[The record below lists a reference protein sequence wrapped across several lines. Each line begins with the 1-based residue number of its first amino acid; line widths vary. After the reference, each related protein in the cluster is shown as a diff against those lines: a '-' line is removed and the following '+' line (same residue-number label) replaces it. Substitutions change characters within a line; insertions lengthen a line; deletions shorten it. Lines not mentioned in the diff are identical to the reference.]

1 MGNKS
6 QRSTNLTTFHKL
18 KSDVDY
24 LNTCTKTDPHKPY
37 SLRYAVLIA
46 NKVKSKAL
54 LPLTWKFHKNVMIQV
69 SNGETTAHLDPKAF
83 YTLYSILY
91 DIENELA
98 STTIATENS
107 DNSGETKKDE
117 TQDATENNGNT
128 EETKKDEAQP
138 PAQAPR
144 QPSYDDNECSL
155 CMDARVDCVT
165 SCAHAFCADCLSDW
179 KKQHSDKEPTCPLC
193 RAPLARE
200 TSDDRLWV
208 LEETADTSSKSV
220 VEFMTDRI
228 LKLLAKHQITTT
240 VIPTNKSTTSNTV

>member
-24 LNTCTKTDPHKPY
+24 LNNCTKTDPHKPY

-107 DNSGETKKDE
+107 DNSG
-117 TQDATENNGNT
+117 
-128 EETKKDEAQP
+128 ETKKDEAQP

-220 VEFMTDRI
+220 VESMTDRI